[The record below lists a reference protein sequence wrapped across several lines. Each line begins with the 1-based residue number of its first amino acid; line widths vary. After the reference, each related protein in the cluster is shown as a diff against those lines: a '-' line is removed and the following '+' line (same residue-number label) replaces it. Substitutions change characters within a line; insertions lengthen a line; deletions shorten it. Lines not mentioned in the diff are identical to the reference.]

1 MSFGFS
7 VGDFIAVSQVIRE
20 ISGLLKDGKEAKE
33 DYQELLRELE
43 SLGNALQ
50 KLDRLQQRATADSK
64 TLDSLKYAALSCR
77 RPLEQFLQKIKK
89 YDDSL
94 GFWSKAG
101 GFKQKSDKLKW
112 ALGKKEGLAKLQ
124 GYLSIHIGTINL
136 LMTEYGFEALDL
148 AFDRAED
155 RQLDIHERLDR
166 TRELIAGIDGNITAQ
181 TTAVETAHR
190 MVARLCHTLIEDT
203 STSWSSLLNMVT
215 KVW

>member
-1 MSFGFS
+1 MSLGFS
-7 VGDFIAVSQVIRE
+7 VGDFIAVSQIIGE
-20 ISGLLKDGKEAKE
+20 ISGLLKEAKEAKE
-33 DYQELLRELE
+33 DYQELLRELT
-43 SLGNALQ
+43 SLGNTLQ
-50 KLDRLQQRATADSK
+50 KLDQLQQRAKADSK

-112 ALGKKEGLAKLQ
+112 VLGKKESFSKLQ

-148 AFDRAED
+148 ALDRAED

-166 TRELIAGIDGNITAQ
+166 TRDLIAGIDGNITAQ

-190 MVARLCHTLIEDT
+190 MISRLCHTLIGDT
-203 STSWSSLLNMVT
+203 TTSWSYLLNMVT